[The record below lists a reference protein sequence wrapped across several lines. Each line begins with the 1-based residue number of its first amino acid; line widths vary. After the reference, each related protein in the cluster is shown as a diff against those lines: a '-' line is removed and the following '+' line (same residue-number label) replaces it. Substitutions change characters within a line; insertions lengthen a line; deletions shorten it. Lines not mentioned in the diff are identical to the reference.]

1 MISRKNLL
9 KNIINNNKLHK
20 LKKILNFSTNE
31 SIRCACAT
39 ILGNMDVLS
48 TRSATAARGKFSI

>member
-1 MISRKNLL
+1 MILKKNLF

-31 SIRCACAT
+31 SIRCVCAT
-39 ILGNMDVLS
+39 IHLNEIG
-48 TRSATAARGKFSI
+48 